1 MTLIQTRPLILSLL
15 LTAFSTIQAQAQTF
29 TLLSSAFV
37 PHHAMGPELPVNNP
51 VFLNVAFDGVTVFL
65 LAGMVLL
72 LLVLVVIVIR
82 LNRKNNELKQLG
94 DKFKKIDQ
102 KNAAKDKFF
111 SIIAHDLKSPFNSLM
126 GLSEMLV
133 LHSETMN
140 QTEVLN
146 YSKMV
151 HQSTGK
157 LFALVENL
165 LQWSRTQMGTTDYK
179 PEKLDLNILTGNVVN
194 LLRLSAQEK
203 DIVIAL
209 KMENDLLSYAD
220 ANIYSTVLRNLVGNA
235 IKFSRV
241 GSIIHVVGK
250 KRSSGMIEI
259 EVSDSGVGM
268 NSEQLEKAFK
278 IESAQSTVGTFN
290 EKGTGLGLILSKEF
304 VELNKGAIDIS
315 SRIGEG
321 TTVRFTVPSIS
332 MAAN

>member
-1 MTLIQTRPLILSLL
+1 MTLIQTRPLKLCLFLL
-15 LTAFSTIQAQAQTF
+15 VFIFLPLNLQTLAATNF
-29 TLLSSAFV
+29 INSETLLPAWENS
-37 PHHAMGPELPVNNP
+37 L
-51 VFLNVAFDGVTVFL
+51 FLSGILTDIGIAPIAAISFL
-65 LAGMVLL
+65 FLI
-72 LLVLVVIVIR
+72 VIVLWVR
-82 LNRKNNELKQLG
+82 GNSKCKELKKL
-94 DKFKKIDQ
+94 KKEVKELTK

-140 QTEVLN
+140 PSEVLN

-151 HQSTGK
+151 HQSTTR

-209 KMENDLLSYAD
+209 KMEQDLLSYAD
-220 ANIYSTVLRNLVGNA
+220 SNIYSTVLRNLVGNA

-241 GSIIHVVGK
+241 GSVIHITGK
-250 KRSSGMIEI
+250 KRDDGMIEI
-259 EVSDSGVGM
+259 EVIDSGVGM
-268 NSEQLEKAFK
+268 NSEQIEKAFN
-278 IESAQSTVGTFN
+278 IETAHSTVGTFN
-290 EKGTGLGLILSKEF
+290 EKGTGFGLILSKEF
-304 VELNKGAIDIS
+304 VELNRGTIQIK
-315 SRIGEG
+315 SRLGEG
-321 TTVRFTVPSIS
+321 TSVKFTVPSASI
-332 MAAN
+332 AVN

>member
-1 MTLIQTRPLILSLL
+1 M
-15 LTAFSTIQAQAQTF
+15 
-29 TLLSSAFV
+29 
-37 PHHAMGPELPVNNP
+37 
-51 VFLNVAFDGVTVFL
+51 
-65 LAGMVLL
+65 
-72 LLVLVVIVIR
+72 
-82 LNRKNNELKQLG
+82 
-94 DKFKKIDQ
+94 
-102 KNAAKDKFF
+102 AKDKFF

-140 QTEVLN
+140 QAEVLN

-241 GSIIHVVGK
+241 GSIIHVAGK
-250 KRSSGMIEI
+250 KRSDGMIEV

-268 NSEQLEKAFK
+268 NSEQLEKVFK

-304 VELNKGAIDIS
+304 VELNKGTIEIV

-332 MAAN
+332 IAAN

>member
-1 MTLIQTRPLILSLL
+1 MTLNPARPLILSLL
-15 LTAFSTIQAQAQTF
+15 LMAFSWNQASAQPF
-29 TLLSSAFV
+29 TSLSSALNAGCGASANGACTNPLFLS
-37 PHHAMGPELPVNNP
+37 LP
-51 VFLNVAFDGVTVFL
+51 FGGFS
-65 LAGMVLL
+65 LL
-72 LLVLVVIVIR
+72 LLAAMVALLIVVVVLLVQ
-82 LNRKNNELKQLG
+82 LNKKNNQLKQLEEQVKQI
-94 DKFKKIDQ
+94 DK
-102 KNAAKDKFF
+102 KNNAKDKFF

-140 QTEVLN
+140 QAEVLN

-157 LFALVENL
+157 LYALVENL

-209 KMENDLLSYAD
+209 KMDNDLLSYAD

-250 KRSSGMIEI
+250 KQNNGMIEI

-268 NSEQLEKAFK
+268 NSEQLEKVFK
-278 IESAQSTVGTFN
+278 IESTQSTVGTFN
-290 EKGTGLGLILSKEF
+290 EKGTGLGLVLSKEF
-304 VELNKGAIDIS
+304 VELNRGTIDIS
-315 SRIGEG
+315 SRKGEG

-332 MAAN
+332 IAAN

>member
-1 MTLIQTRPLILSLL
+1 MVIAGIQVCAKPFVEVSSSITTASGLFRGGSFINLVILK
-15 LTAFSTIQAQAQTF
+15 
-29 TLLSSAFV
+29 
-37 PHHAMGPELPVNNP
+37 
-51 VFLNVAFDGVTVFL
+51 VAPDGVSLFF
-65 LAGMVLL
+65 LAGMALL
-72 LLVLVVIVIR
+72 LVVIVALLIR
-82 LNRKNNELKQLG
+82 LKAKSNEIKELEERM
-94 DKFKKIDQ
+94 KKIDQ

-140 QTEVLN
+140 QSEVLN

-151 HQSTGK
+151 HQSTGR
-157 LFALVENL
+157 LYALVENL

-209 KMENDLLSYAD
+209 KMENELLSYAD

-241 GSIIHVVGK
+241 GSIIHVAGK
-250 KRSSGMIEI
+250 KRNDGMIEI
-259 EVSDSGVGM
+259 QVADSGVGM
-268 NSEQLEKAFK
+268 NREQLDRVFK

-304 VELNKGAIDIS
+304 VELNRGAIEIS
-315 SRIGEG
+315 SRLGEG

-332 MAAN
+332 IAPKK